1 MYDRA
6 ANFLICTE
14 LSTLTLHVFAIGQTI
29 ITKSNGVTS
38 KYDKHGNDLESVEFF
53 ESAPCAVVRVVR
65 GRFVVLHNPAGRFD
79 LLGPVTGVLGGR
91 NDIERESFSFSI
103 PDNGTDG
110 IEESG
115 VGGVMGGDAV
125 KSVKEREGRRE
136 VGRESEKEEKKG
148 REEGD
153 MLTSNT
159 DIPLRYNNN
168 GRDGN
173 HVKQNSDIERST
185 TSPSSPLCEVVSSV
199 GAHDKLTGTFFGN
212 VVSQGNVLQESSVH
226 NVHFGVRNGT
236 FFTGYLDS
244 SIPLI
249 SQSKNY
255 NI

>member
-1 MYDRA
+1 M
-6 ANFLICTE
+6 F
-14 LSTLTLHVFAIGQTI
+14 SQFIGQTI

-38 KYDKHGNDLESVEFF
+38 KYDKYGNDLESVKVF
-53 ESAPCAVVRVVR
+53 ESATCSVVRVVR
-65 GRFVVLHNPAGRFD
+65 GRFVVLHNPTGRFD

-115 VGGVMGGDAV
+115 VGGVMDGDAE
-125 KSVKEREGRRE
+125 KSVKEREGER
-136 VGRESEKEEKKG
+136 EKEEMKG

-159 DIPLRYNNN
+159 DIPLRYKNN
-168 GRDGN
+168 GHDGS
-173 HVKQNSDIERST
+173 HVKLNSDVERST

-199 GAHDKLTGTFFGN
+199 GAHDKLTGMFFGN

-249 SQSKNY
+249 SQSKN
-255 NI
+255 